1 MCIYN
6 PMFCLKNYLM
16 TQKRINELNEQ
27 LQVAVKKDEQEKAKA
42 IVKEIEIL
50 KNSQLH
56 QFNVIN

>member
-1 MCIYN
+1 
-6 PMFCLKNYLM
+6 MFCLKNYLM
-16 TQKRINELNEQ
+16 TQQRINELNEQ